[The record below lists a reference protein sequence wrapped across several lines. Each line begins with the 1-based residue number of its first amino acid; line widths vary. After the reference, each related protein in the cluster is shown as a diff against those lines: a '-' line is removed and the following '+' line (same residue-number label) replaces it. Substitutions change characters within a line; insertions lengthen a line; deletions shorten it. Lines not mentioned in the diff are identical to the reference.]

1 MGEEALCTADFLLSA
16 TLGVVECS
24 CLWSI
29 PELKSQE
36 KRVERG

>member
-1 MGEEALCTADFLLSA
+1 MGEEVLCAADFLLSA